1 MNIFERAARAKLRFD
16 YRGKISVEDLFDLP
30 LGTLDAIYSDLR
42 AVQKAS
48 SEDSLLKKETKE
60 GRVLDLR
67 IDLVKH
73 VVTTKLQEDEA
84 RKTRASIK
92 MQKDKIAGIIAKKKD
107 EGLESMSIDD
117 LQKAMKDLEE

>member
-16 YRGKISVEDLFDLP
+16 YRGKISAEDLFDLP
-30 LGTLDAIYSDLR
+30 LGTLDAIYSELR
-42 AVQKAS
+42 AVQKSS

-60 GRVLDLR
+60 GRILDLR

-92 MQKDKIAGIIAKKKD
+92 IQKEKIASIIAKKQD
-107 EGLESMSIDD
+107 EGLEGLSVEE
-117 LQKAMKDLEE
+117 LQKQMKDLEA